1 MLPLRGVGMGVARRV
16 DECMCVTF
24 RTPVGD
30 PIRRLIALACL
41 GMAFGTHAAPDAARA
56 DETANCIAVMQTHTD
71 DLARQVRA
79 GQKTLEGPL
88 RAELVRAAALVGRTY
103 LDGLRDGDEAK
114 ARLHAA
120 QERQKGWDA
129 PRRASLRQT
138 CDKRADAELAGA
150 SRAERFVVERVARA
164 RMKRMLEAP

>member
-1 MLPLRGVGMGVARRV
+1 
-16 DECMCVTF
+16 MCLID
-24 RTPVGD
+24 RTPVGSL
-30 PIRRLIALACL
+30 PRRLLALVLL
-41 GMAFGTHAAPDAARA
+41 GLALGARAAPDAARA
-56 DETANCIAVMQTHTD
+56 DETANCVAVMQTHTD

-120 QERQKGWDA
+120 QERQKSWDA
-129 PRRASLRQT
+129 PRRASLRQI
-138 CDKRADAELAGA
+138 CDRRADAELAAA
-150 SRAERFVVERVARA
+150 SRAERFIVERAARA
-164 RMKRMLEAP
+164 RMKRMLESH

>member
-1 MLPLRGVGMGVARRV
+1 
-16 DECMCVTF
+16 MCVIC
-24 RTPVGD
+24 RTPRGNQS
-30 PIRRLIALACL
+30 RRLLALALLVLAL
-41 GMAFGTHAAPDAARA
+41 GAQAAPDAARA

-103 LDGLRDGDEAK
+103 LNGLRDGDEAK

-120 QERQKGWDA
+120 QERQKSWDA
-129 PRRASLRQT
+129 PRRASLRQS
-138 CDKRADAELAGA
+138 CDKRADAELAAA
-150 SRAERFVVERVARA
+150 SRAERFVVERVARS